1 MKHCCLNCHFLAK
14 ESRDAVAGPH
24 VFSWNSK
31 DRNRKIIKDHY
42 AAKCWWG
49 IWDAGV
55 DPKLTEKLM
64 DIVNVSR
71 ANTCFFVEAHDGM
84 QFEAAKELQN
94 RKQENRELKRGRMFP
109 EKVHVR
115 LPSRAKPKSLEKA
128 SRELGATKGDL
139 MC

>member
-31 DRNRKIIKDHY
+31 DRNRKTIKDHY

-94 RKQENRELKRGRMFP
+94 RKQENRELKRGRMFSTIG
-109 EKVHVR
+109 
-115 LPSRAKPKSLEKA
+115 LWIAA
-128 SRELGATKGDL
+128 LGLVANLVFQLLKTFNVIG
-139 MC
+139 